1 MTTARIASTVT
12 TVAVALAFAAL
23 TACADPSDDAAD
35 TDGGGEETEVIT
47 TVTLA
52 FTPATGAAVTASFRD
67 PDGDGGMS
75 GTTDP
80 ITLAA
85 GIEYAMTVA
94 FRNELAN
101 PPEDITTEVQEEAE
115 DHQVFVLGAA
125 VTGPAMAMTPSA
137 VLEHAYADAESDY
150 TTNTGDDLPV
160 GLANTITT
168 LGAGA
173 GELEIMLRH
182 MPELNGAPQ
191 KVGGLAEALAGG
203 EALPGEVDAKV
214 TFDVMVE

>member
-1 MTTARIASTVT
+1 MTTIART
-12 TVAVALAFAAL
+12 TGLALAVL
-23 TACADPSDDAAD
+23 TAACSDPLDDTGAD

-47 TVTLA
+47 TVALT

-80 ITLAA
+80 IALAA
-85 GIEYAMTVA
+85 GIEYALTVA

-101 PPEDITTEVQEEAE
+101 PSEDITIEIEEEAE
-115 DHQVFVLGAA
+115 DHQIFVLGSA

-173 GELEIMLRH
+173 GELELVLRH

-191 KVGGLAEALAGG
+191 KVGGLAEAFAGG
-203 EALPGEVDAKV
+203 EPLPGEVDAKV
-214 TFDVMVE
+214 TFDVTVE

>member
-1 MTTARIASTVT
+1 MITIPRTTAL
-12 TVAVALAFAAL
+12 ALALAVL
-23 TACADPSDDAAD
+23 TAACSDPLDAGGD

-47 TVTLA
+47 TVTLT

-80 ITLAA
+80 IVLAA

-101 PPEDITTEVQEEAE
+101 PPEDITTEVEEEAE
-115 DHQVFVLGAA
+115 DHQIFVLGSA
-125 VTGPAMAMTPSA
+125 VTGPAMTMTPSA
-137 VLEHAYADAESDY
+137 VLEHAYADVESDY

-168 LGAGA
+168 VGAGA
-173 GELEIMLRH
+173 GELELVLRH
-182 MPELNGAPQ
+182 MPELNGALQ

-203 EALPGEVDAKV
+203 DALPGEVDAKV
-214 TFDVMVE
+214 TFDVTVE